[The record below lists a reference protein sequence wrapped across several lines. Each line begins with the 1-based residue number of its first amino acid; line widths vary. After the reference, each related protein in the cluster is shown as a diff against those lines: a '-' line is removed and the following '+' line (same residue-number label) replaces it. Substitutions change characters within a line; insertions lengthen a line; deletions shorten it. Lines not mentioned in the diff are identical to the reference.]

1 MRWRHLL
8 ISILIIPYLIT
19 YTVIAIFFIDLFS
32 EIHWLIDLIFYI
44 IFGFLWIF
52 PSIPFVNWLA
62 KKEN

>member
-44 IFGFLWIF
+44 ILGFLWIL

>member
-8 ISILIIPYLIT
+8 ISIMIIPYLMA

-32 EIHWLIDLIFYI
+32 EIHWFIDLIFYI
-44 IFGFLWIF
+44 IFGFLWIL

-62 KKEN
+62 NKEN

>member
-8 ISILIIPYLIT
+8 ISIMIIPYLIT

-32 EIHWLIDLIFYI
+32 EIHWFIDLIFYI
-44 IFGFLWIF
+44 IFGFLWIL
-52 PSIPFVNWLA
+52 PIIPFVNWLA

>member
-8 ISILIIPYLIT
+8 ISIMIIPYLIT

-32 EIHWLIDLIFYI
+32 EIHWFIDLIFYI
-44 IFGFLWIF
+44 IFGFLWIL

-62 KKEN
+62 NKEN

>member
-8 ISILIIPYLIT
+8 ISIMIIPYLIT

-32 EIHWLIDLIFYI
+32 EIHWFIDLIFYV
-44 IFGFLWIF
+44 IFGFLWIL

-62 KKEN
+62 KNEN

>member
-8 ISILIIPYLIT
+8 ISIMIIPYLIT

-32 EIHWLIDLIFYI
+32 EIHWFIDLIFYI
-44 IFGFLWIF
+44 IFGFLWIV

-62 KKEN
+62 NKEN

>member
-8 ISILIIPYLIT
+8 ISIMIIPYLIT

-32 EIHWLIDLIFYI
+32 EIHWFIDLIFYVV
-44 IFGFLWIF
+44 FGFLWIL

-62 KKEN
+62 KNEN

>member
-8 ISILIIPYLIT
+8 ISIMIIPYLVT
-19 YTVIAIFFIDLFS
+19 YTVIAIYFIDLFS
-32 EIHWLIDLIFYI
+32 EIHWFIDLIFYI
-44 IFGFLWIF
+44 IFGFLWIL